1 MAPFVLGIVFPE
13 MGFKGDALWSM
24 LYLAGYLTTD
34 ETALPN
40 DTLSLRPPRIP
51 NREVALLY
59 RVEIVGRF
67 QGTAS
72 P

>member
-1 MAPFVLGIVFPE
+1 MAPFVLGIVLPE
-13 MGFKGDALWSM
+13 MGFKGDGLWSM
-24 LYLAGYLTTD
+24 LYLTGYLTTD

-40 DTLSLRPPRIP
+40 DTLSLRPLRIP

-59 RVEIVGRF
+59 RAEIVGRF

>member
-13 MGFKGDALWSM
+13 MEFKGDALKSM

-51 NREVALLY
+51 NRGVALLY